1 VSTDVAI
8 YNIPKHR
15 RGDTW
20 DGIPAIGIKEN
31 GVPVNLSGAVISIE
45 FREDYDAP
53 VALTLSTLTSTISVL
68 PTLSAV
74 TIPAFIVNLPPATYQ
89 YDLQV
94 VYPTTRTKTYMQGNW
109 EIYFD
114 VTK

>member
-1 VSTDVAI
+1 MSTDVAI
-8 YNIPKHR
+8 YNIPRQR

-20 DGIPAIGIKEN
+20 DGIPSIGIKEN
-31 GVPVNLSGAVISIE
+31 GVPVNLSGAVVSIE
-45 FREDYDAP
+45 LREDYDTP

-74 TIPAFIVNLPPATYQ
+74 TIFPTIIGIPPAIYQ

-94 VYPTTRTKTYMQGNW
+94 VYPTTRTKTYLQGNW

-114 VTK
+114 ITA